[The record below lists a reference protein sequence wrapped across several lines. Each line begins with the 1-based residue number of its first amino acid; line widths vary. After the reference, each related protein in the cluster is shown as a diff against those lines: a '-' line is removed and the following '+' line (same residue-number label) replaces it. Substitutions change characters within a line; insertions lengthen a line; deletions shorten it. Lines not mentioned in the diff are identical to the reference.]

1 MLVSY
6 VSFISVSNFLT
17 TLFFSLSRIQKRYH
31 HHHYYL
37 HINDSKLCCKIEP
50 SIEYMYKSAAHCVWN
65 CLVHGSSNIFSW
77 HLVVVNRHNYL
88 CNLSSISQSPNLP
101 QSGLAGLL
109 ACAHRTDLIKNVVLI
124 KSNAVS
130 QAKCQPRGKG
140 GEGGVAPAVDRQ
152 TGSDKDT
159 LQSKTKH
166 LQGLLG
172 LFWGCRG
179 GQWGGWD
186 VDDDI
191 ISCSLNANV
200 AFCRTP

>member
-6 VSFISVSNFLT
+6 ISFISVSNFLT
-17 TLFFSLSRIQKRYH
+17 TLFFSLSRIQKHYH

-37 HINDSKLCCKIEP
+37 HINNSKLCCKIKQSMEYISIKLELIVCEIASFMARAISSAGTSLLLIGIIISATYLLSRNPPICP
-50 SIEYMYKSAAHCVWN
+50 S
-65 CLVHGSSNIFSW
+65 
-77 HLVVVNRHNYL
+77 
-88 CNLSSISQSPNLP
+88 
-101 QSGLAGLL
+101 LAWLACS

-130 QAKCQPRGKG
+130 QAKCQPVGKE

-172 LFWGCRG
+172 LVWGCRG
-179 GQWGGWD
+179 GK
-186 VDDDI
+186 
-191 ISCSLNANV
+191 
-200 AFCRTP
+200 

>member
-1 MLVSY
+1 MMEGFKRKYFINVPFIY
-6 VSFISVSNFLT
+6 VSNYLT
-17 TLFFSLSRIQKRYH
+17 TLLLSLSLSGTQKHNH

-37 HINDSKLCCKIEP
+37 HINGSKLCCKIEL
-50 SIEYMYKSAAHCVWN
+50 SIEYTCICIKLQLIVCEIASFMARAISSAGTSLLLIGIIISAT
-65 CLVHGSSNIFSW
+65 
-77 HLVVVNRHNYL
+77 YL
-88 CNLSSISQSPNLP
+88 LSRNPPICPS
-101 QSGLAGLL
+101 LARLACS

-130 QAKCQPRGKG
+130 QAKCQPGGKGGKG

-159 LQSKTKH
+159 LQSKMKH

-179 GQWGGWD
+179 GQ
-186 VDDDI
+186 
-191 ISCSLNANV
+191 
-200 AFCRTP
+200 